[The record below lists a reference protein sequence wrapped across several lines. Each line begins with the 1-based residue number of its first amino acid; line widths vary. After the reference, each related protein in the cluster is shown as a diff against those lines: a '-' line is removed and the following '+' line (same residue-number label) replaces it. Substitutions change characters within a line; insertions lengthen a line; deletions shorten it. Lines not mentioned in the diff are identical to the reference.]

1 MEPNRRQIILHLDAS
16 ISQLVAEFVA
26 NPDVFL
32 TEEDLRSHLIA
43 KLLQSRVLS
52 RPQRTQ
58 RQNVRSIPVHSE
70 VRWYG
75 TEDQPQHFRSDVVIL
90 NPRQLQTVDPVR
102 TKGYGFDA
110 FYAVVE
116 LKLRRTVGCTDKGYK
131 GLITKDFNRLK
142 GMMDNRTDQTPQY
155 YLVCF
160 DKKNKIEA
168 TGFDSKMRTDPRVRF
183 QYVFSSHG

>member
-1 MEPNRRQIILHLDAS
+1 MEPSRTQVINHLESS
-16 ISQLVAEFVA
+16 ITELVTEFTR

-32 TEEDLRSHLIA
+32 TEEDLRSHLVA
-43 KLLQSRVLS
+43 KLLRNPSLS

-75 TEDQPQHFRSDVVIL
+75 TEDQPEHFRSDVVIL

-116 LKLRRTVGCTDKGYK
+116 LKLRRIIGCTDKGYK

-142 GMMDNRTDQTPQY
+142 GMIDNRVDQTPRY
-155 YLVCF
+155 YLLCF
-160 DKKNKIEA
+160 DKKNEIDDFNDEIKA
-168 TGFDSKMRTDPRVRF
+168 HPRVSF
-183 QYVFSSHG
+183 QYVFSSHE